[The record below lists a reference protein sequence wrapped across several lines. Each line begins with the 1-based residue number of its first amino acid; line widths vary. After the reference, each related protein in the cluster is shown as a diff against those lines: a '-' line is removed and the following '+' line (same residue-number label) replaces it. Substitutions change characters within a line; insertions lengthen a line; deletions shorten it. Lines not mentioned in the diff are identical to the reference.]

1 MEIKLARIDDRF
13 IHGQVLTKW
22 VKLVPTDRIIVVCD
36 EVANDEMR
44 KTLTLSV
51 APPNIK
57 ASAVTVDKMVRVYQN
72 PKYEGTTAFL
82 LFDGPQDV
90 LELVEK
96 GVPIPVVNVGGM
108 RFENDR
114 KQITK
119 SVSVNE
125 GDIEAFKKL
134 HELGVKLELR
144 QLPSDQSTD
153 FYTTLEN
160 ALNKK

>member
-57 ASAVTVDKMVRVYQN
+57 ASAITVDKMVRVYEN
-72 PKYEGTTAFL
+72 PKYATTTAFL
-82 LFDGPQDV
+82 LFDGPEDIA
-90 LELVEK
+90 ELVEK
-96 GVPIPVVNVGGM
+96 GVPISTVNVGGM

-119 SVSVNE
+119 AVSVNDR
-125 GDIEAFKKL
+125 DIAAFKKL
-134 HELGVKLELR
+134 HDLGVQLELR
-144 QLPSDQSTD
+144 QLPGDQSSD
-153 FYTTLEN
+153 FYKTLEH
-160 ALNKK
+160 ALDKK